1 MNEAAQIEM
10 LTRRI
15 CVALPRYTYRFSNER
30 DLQDGVAAVLTGEGI
45 AFDRE
50 YIASKEDRFD
60 FLCESGIVIEV
71 KIDGGFADC
80 ARQVQRYCG
89 LEVTRAV
96 VIAAAKMWG
105 RSIQN
110 GIEIAGKPVRLVRL
124 SRQAL

>member
-1 MNEAAQIEM
+1 MSEAVQVDM

-15 CVALPRYTYRFSNER
+15 CVLLPRYTYRFSTER
-30 DLQDGVAAVLTGEGI
+30 ELQDGVAAALTAEGI

-60 FLCESGIVIEV
+60 FLCESGVVIEV
-71 KIDGGFADC
+71 KIDGSFADC

-105 RSIQN
+105 RSIRN

-124 SRQAL
+124 IRQSI